1 MIRTAAFLVA
11 LSAAGVACAQD
22 SAPYRD
28 PGLQKVAQ
36 VAIVCKDVEACSK
49 HWAAIFGLP
58 APASFS
64 TTKVGREV
72 GLTYRGKP
80 SDARVKMAFLKAAN
94 TQLEFLQPVGPESAW
109 AEGLEMSGEGVHHL
123 GFQVQDLEKSLAAFA
138 KEGIG
143 VVQRGRYDSNN
154 GTYVYLDSKDKLG
167 VMIELLHSDPK
178 PAATR

>member
-1 MIRTAAFLVA
+1 MILRTSILTGLMALGAFAADDPA
-11 LSAAGVACAQD
+11 T
-22 SAPYRD
+22 YRD
-28 PGLQKVAQ
+28 PGLQRVAQ

-49 HWAAIFGLP
+49 RWAAIFGLP
-58 APASFS
+58 APASFN

-94 TQLEFLQPVGPESAW
+94 VQMEFLQPVGGRSAW
-109 AEGLEMSGEGVHHL
+109 QEGLDQHGEGIHHL
-123 GFQVQDLEKSLAAFA
+123 GFQVQDLEKTLAAFE

-154 GTYVYLDSKDKLG
+154 GTYVYLDSVPKLG
-167 VMIELLHSDPK
+167 VMVELLHSDP
-178 PAATR
+178 R